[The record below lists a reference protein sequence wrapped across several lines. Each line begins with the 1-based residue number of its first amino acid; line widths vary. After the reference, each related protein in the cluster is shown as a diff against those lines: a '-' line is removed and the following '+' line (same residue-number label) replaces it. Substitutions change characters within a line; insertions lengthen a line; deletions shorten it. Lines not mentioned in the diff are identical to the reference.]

1 MIYEPAEDS
10 FLLEK
15 EVLKFAKR
23 KRVLDMGSGSGIQSL
38 AAKKAGAKSVFAIDT
53 NIDAIKRCKSLG
65 IKSVK
70 SNLFQK
76 VKGNFDLIIFNP
88 PYLPEDILEDSESK
102 KVTTGGKKGDEIILK
117 FLPQAK
123 KHLAREGTI
132 LLLLSSL
139 TPKKKIIARLKKLNL
154 SKKIISSQKVFFEM
168 LEVWKIR
175 EPKNS

>member
-76 VKGNFDLIIFNP
+76 VKG
-88 PYLPEDILEDSESK
+88 K
-102 KVTTGGKKGDEIILK
+102 KVDI
-117 FLPQAK
+117 
-123 KHLAREGTI
+123 
-132 LLLLSSL
+132 
-139 TPKKKIIARLKKLNL
+139 TPI
-154 SKKIISSQKVFFEM
+154 
-168 LEVWKIR
+168 
-175 EPKNS
+175 